1 MGVLAAKLVLAPT
14 FVVAASLAARRYG
27 ARVGGLIGGLP
38 VVAGPILLV
47 FALSH
52 GRAFAAEAS
61 AATLLGIVSLCAFV
75 VVYARLAAIA
85 HWGAILLSGWLA
97 FIAMTAA
104 LNALSVSAG
113 VALGCAVMAVGLALI
128 VLPRPQGTTLEKS
141 APPTWDLPL
150 RALSALALVLA
161 LTALA
166 GQLGSRLS
174 GLLAPFPVI
183 ASVLAVFTHVLHGER
198 DLVGIMRGFLAG
210 LVAYSLF
217 CFVLAESLPT
227 LPIAASFA
235 LAVAT
240 ALVAQTVAVALNQH
254 RLRASRTDQE
264 RVGCPART
272 TAASHCPTAPAP
284 ASPSDTAEVAQ
295 PM

>member
-14 FVVAASLAARRYG
+14 FVVAASLAARHYG

-61 AATLLGIVSLCAFV
+61 AATLLGIASLCAFV

-113 VALGCAVMAVGLALI
+113 VALGCAVVAVGLALI
-128 VLPRPQGTTLEKS
+128 ALPRPQGAAVEKS

-150 RALSALALVLA
+150 RAVSALALVLA

-217 CFVLAESLPT
+217 CFVLAESLPI

-240 ALVAQTVAVALNQH
+240 ALVTQTVALALDQH
-254 RLRASRTDQE
+254 RFRPSRRPNQQ
-264 RVGCPART
+264 RVGCAAAT
-272 TAASHCPTAPAP
+272 TAVASDCPTAPAP
-284 ASPSDTAEVAQ
+284 DTADVAQ